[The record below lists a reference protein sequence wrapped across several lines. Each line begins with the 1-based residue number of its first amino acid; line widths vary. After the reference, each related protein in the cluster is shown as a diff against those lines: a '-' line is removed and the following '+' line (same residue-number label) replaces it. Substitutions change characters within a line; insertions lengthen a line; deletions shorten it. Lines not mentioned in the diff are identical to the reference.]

1 MKLNKTDAINAS
13 ARLRLIRSVSRPTL
27 CMIYLRQILFLVVG
41 MSAAAGSFVGCSS
54 CPPTTGRHPSISV
67 TASTRGDFAKG
78 YSWHLAVTS
87 EQKARLT
94 IDTYPKASTREFDIS
109 TEQISQLVDAL
120 ERERFFSLRAD
131 YGEIVPDGSADTI
144 KIVKDGVAHT
154 VSIHFLMNWVHS
166 DPAKLKEPARAVRVF
181 NVVRGWFDD
190 KDAVDLK
197 KYDDMVL
204 EAAGK
209 AG

>member
-1 MKLNKTDAINAS
+1 
-13 ARLRLIRSVSRPTL
+13 
-27 CMIYLRQILFLVVG
+27 MILLRQILFLVVG
-41 MSAAAGSFVGCSS
+41 MPAVTCSFVGCSS
-54 CPPTTGRHPSISV
+54 SPPAAGRNTPISVVASTTGH
-67 TASTRGDFAKG
+67 FAAG
-78 YSWHLAVTS
+78 YSWHLSVSAD
-87 EQKARLT
+87 QKARLT
-94 IDTYPKASTREFDIS
+94 INTYPKARTREFDIS
-109 TEQISQLVDAL
+109 AEQISQLVDAL

-131 YGEIVPDGSADTI
+131 YGEIVPDGSTDTV

-154 VSIHFLMNWVHS
+154 VRIHFLMNWVYR
-166 DPAKLKEPARAVRVF
+166 DPAKLKEPARAVGIF

-209 AG
+209 GG